1 MTSPSSAPT
10 RAGARLIAVGGL
22 LSLACLAGCAGV
34 TVSAID
40 TRTYVA
46 EQRGDVLST
55 GRLSRATSE
64 SLRALGVDAA
74 SCELDPTPCARA
86 LAGSQLVSDE
96 ERLSALAE
104 LWLQRALRFT
114 RAGPGAVHPDATRDA
129 YLETARHAYAYLFF
143 TGGRPS
149 QRAFED
155 RQTQVLDYY
164 NYSITRAIALI
175 FPRYRGR
182 PPVSPAT
189 LDEGEWRIR
198 LRIED
203 GRPAGER
210 RLPQNLVAA
219 SSLRFA
225 GLRNVYRR
233 EGIGAEMVA
242 ILEPDGSAGRE
253 QPFSDMA
260 VPSITAVI
268 RFRGDSLA
276 AVLATRDLDLV
287 GFDPYRYAAVAMGG
301 SQVPLAA
308 NFSAGY
314 ALWLARSG
322 FSRRALRGV
331 LGRAEGID
339 APHVYLMQPFD
350 PDRRVIVT
358 LHGLASSPEAWV
370 NVTNEILGD
379 ELLRARFQVWQV
391 VYPTNAPIGFNHRN
405 VREAIMATLRHFD
418 PAGTARASGEMV
430 LIGHSMGGVLA
441 RLTVSSSGEALEPAF
456 VEERGLEGDAAAKVL
471 AEFGP
476 YLGFEPM
483 PQVTRAVFIAA
494 PHRGTPF
501 ADNRL
506 SQWAARL
513 VSLPFD
519 LLDTLADLNA
529 NLAAAGAAGPG
540 APRIAVPTSIENL
553 SDRSLLLRLAD
564 TMPISPSVQYHSIIG
579 NHTPDRPLED
589 SDDGVVPFRSAHL
602 PGAVSEKVIPSWH
615 SVQETPEAILELRRI
630 LRTHPP

>member
-1 MTSPSSAPT
+1 MTLPLCAPA
-10 RAGARLIAVGGL
+10 RAGARLAGLAGL
-22 LSLACLAGCAGV
+22 LSLAGLAGCAGV
-34 TVSAID
+34 TLTAID

-55 GRLSRATSE
+55 GELSRATRD
-64 SLRALGVDAA
+64 SLRALGVDSA
-74 SCELDPTPCARA
+74 SCELDPAPCARA
-86 LAGSQLVSDE
+86 LSGSQLVSAE

-114 RAGPGAVHPDATRDA
+114 RAGPSAVHPDAVRDA

-164 NYSITRAIALI
+164 NYSVTRAIESI

-182 PPVSPAT
+182 APVSPAM
-189 LDEGEWRIR
+189 LDEGEWKIQ

-203 GRPAGER
+203 GRPAGVR
-210 RLPQNLVAA
+210 RLPQSLVAA
-219 SSLRFA
+219 SSLRFG

-242 ILEPDGSAGRE
+242 ILEPGGRSG
-253 QPFSDMA
+253 QARAFSEME
-260 VPSITAVI
+260 VPAITAVI
-268 RFRGDSLA
+268 RFRGASLA
-276 AVLATRDLDLV
+276 AVLATRELELV
-287 GFDPYRYAAVAMGG
+287 GFDPYRYATVELGG
-301 SQVPLAA
+301 SEVPLAA
-308 NFSAGY
+308 NFSSGY

-339 APHVYLMQPFD
+339 TPHVYLMQPFD
-350 PDRRVIVT
+350 PNRRVIVT
-358 LHGLASSPEAWV
+358 LHGLASSPQAWV

-379 ELLRARFQVWQV
+379 ETLRARFQVWQV
-391 VYPTNAPIGFNHRN
+391 VYPTNAPIAFSHRN
-405 VREAIMATLRHFD
+405 VREAILETLRHFD
-418 PAGTARASGEMV
+418 PAGTSRASSEMA
-430 LIGHSMGGVLA
+430 LIGHSMGGVLS
-441 RLTVSSSGEALEPAF
+441 RLMVSYSGSALEPAF
-456 VEERGLEGDAAAKVL
+456 IEERQLEGDAGAKVL

-513 VSLPFD
+513 MSLPLD
-519 LLDTLADLNA
+519 LLDTLADLNE

-540 APRIAVPTSIENL
+540 APKLAVPTSIENL
-553 SDRSLLLRLAD
+553 SDRSLFLRLAD
-564 TMPISPSVQYHSIIG
+564 TMPISPAVQYHSIIG
-579 NHTPDRPLED
+579 NHTPDRPLPD